1 MFKKILSLFVVLL
14 MTSTAVFAFDG
25 YIEVTNDTG
34 FDIYF
39 LYISHEDS
47 DSWEEDVLGN
57 DILEYGETVRVDVTG
72 YPSSI
77 FDVRAEDEDGDTYTI
92 WGVDIALYDL
102 VITLDDLD

>member
-1 MFKKILSLFVVLL
+1 MSKKALSLLVVFLL
-14 MTSTAVFAFDG
+14 TSVAVFAFDG

-34 FDIYF
+34 YDIYF

-47 DSWEEDVLGN
+47 PTWEEDVLGA

-102 VITLDDLD
+102 VLTLDDLD

>member
-1 MFKKILSLFVVLL
+1 MVKKIVSLFVVLL
-14 MTSTAVFAFDG
+14 LTSTAAFAFDG
-25 YIEVTNDTG
+25 YIEVTNETG

-47 DSWEEDVLGN
+47 DTWEEDVLGS

-77 FDVRAEDEDGDTYTI
+77 FDVRAEDEDGDTYTF
-92 WGVDIALYDL
+92 WGVDIAYEDL
-102 VITLDDLD
+102 TITLANLD

>member
-1 MFKKILSLFVVLL
+1 MVKKILSLFAVLL
-14 MTSTAVFAFDG
+14 LTSTAVFAFDG

-34 FDIYF
+34 FDIYL

-47 DSWEEDVLGN
+47 DSWEEDVLGS
-57 DILEYGETVRVDVTG
+57 DILAYGETVRVDVTG

-77 FDVRAEDEDGDTYTI
+77 FDVRAIDEDGDTYTF
-92 WGVDIALYDL
+92 WGVDIAVYDL